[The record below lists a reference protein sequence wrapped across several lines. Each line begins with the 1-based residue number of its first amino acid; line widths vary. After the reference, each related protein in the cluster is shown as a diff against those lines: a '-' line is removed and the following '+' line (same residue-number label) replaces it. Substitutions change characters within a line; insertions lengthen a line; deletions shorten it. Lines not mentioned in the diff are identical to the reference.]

1 MAAAAPLEQNDKEK
15 SDSVA
20 GAADAGDS
28 AYDLAMTAYRAG
40 RYAEAERRFDNTPR
54 PQPMLDEYIDMSPL
68 GRSDRGQL
76 REMAVTITAPPR
88 PGPSGRRAQT
98 SAALVYMAQQFGFL
112 DATTDHF

>member
-1 MAAAAPLEQNDKEK
+1 MKD
-15 SDSVA
+15 
-20 GAADAGDS
+20 G
-28 AYDLAMTAYRAG
+28 T
-40 RYAEAERRFDNTPR
+40 AERRFDNTPR

-88 PGPSGRRAQT
+88 PGTPGRRAQT